1 MEMPHNKKARRGQQT
16 AFITEENELK
26 KWITILRQDGYIVTR
41 SAIRLKAKELITVPS
56 FKASAGWC
64 TRSAAP
70 DGRIQCC
77 RGFSN
82 SSHRYIRAEALEAVG
97 MICALASHF
106 SLN

>member
-26 KWITILRQDGYIVTR
+26 KWITGLRQDGYIVTR

-64 TRSAAP
+64 TRFMRRHSLT
-70 DGRIQCC
+70 
-77 RGFSN
+77 
-82 SSHRYIRAEALEAVG
+82 IRQKTK
-97 MICALASHF
+97 ICQKLPASRK
-106 SLN
+106 ST